1 MTVSI
6 NGTTLTLNDGTT
18 VTSGSLAPKLWVA
31 YNPQSSSIYSSSGV
45 SSVSGFT
52 VNFSTAIS
60 DTNYAFATSFSSL
73 YSGSSS
79 PDPYM
84 RPPYMSSKT
93 TTAINF
99 SAVQTTPTYFTVVV
113 YR

>member
-6 NGTTLTLNDGTT
+6 NGTTLTLNDSTT

-31 YNPQSSSIYSSSGV
+31 WNPQGTSIYSSSGV
-45 SSVSGFT
+45 SSVSGWVANFT
-52 VNFSTAIS
+52 TAIA

-84 RPPYMSSKT
+84 RPPFMSSKAT
-93 TTAINF
+93 TSITFATP
-99 SAVQTTPTYFTVVV
+99 QTIPTYFTLVV